1 MDENTAFT
9 LAVVLSIFF
18 LFFGHAD
25 RGISQLISF
34 GVALYFSYAIAK
46 FVFHFMKGSADA
58 QELTYAL
65 IIFLPAALFA
75 SGLAMFFRIW
85 YFVFL
90 IVRGALSAIA
100 L

>member
-25 RGISQLISF
+25 RGIAQLISF
-34 GVALYFSYAIAK
+34 GVALYFSYAIVR
-46 FVFHFMKGSADA
+46 FIYHSFKGSGDA

-65 IIFLPAALFA
+65 IVFLPAALFA
-75 SGLAMFFRIW
+75 AGLPMFFRIW
-85 YFVFL
+85 YLVFL
-90 IVRGALSAIA
+90 VVKGALSAIA